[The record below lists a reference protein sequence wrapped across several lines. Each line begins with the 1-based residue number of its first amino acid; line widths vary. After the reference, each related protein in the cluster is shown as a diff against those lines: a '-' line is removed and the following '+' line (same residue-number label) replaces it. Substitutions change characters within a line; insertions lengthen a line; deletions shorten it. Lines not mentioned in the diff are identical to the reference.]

1 VLGIVRTTR
10 TERKRRKK
18 KDEEGGRE
26 ELFGCSSCEELKN
39 TGGFVH
45 LIICC

>member
-18 KDEEGGRE
+18 KETEKDEEGGRSF
-26 ELFGCSSCEELKN
+26 LGVFLVMN
-39 TGGFVH
+39 
-45 LIICC
+45 